1 MAGIDTT
8 TMGSTDTD
16 GGAFAVGFK
25 EVAEDATDLSGG
37 EAEPALDKLAA
48 GALAAADGE
57 DAATEMELRA
67 V

>member
-8 TMGSTDTD
+8 TMGWTDTD
-16 GGAFAVGFK
+16 GGAFAVGLK
-25 EVAEDATDLSGG
+25 EGAEDATDLSGG
-37 EAEPALDKLAA
+37 EAEPALEKLA

-57 DAATEMELRA
+57 GAATEMELRA